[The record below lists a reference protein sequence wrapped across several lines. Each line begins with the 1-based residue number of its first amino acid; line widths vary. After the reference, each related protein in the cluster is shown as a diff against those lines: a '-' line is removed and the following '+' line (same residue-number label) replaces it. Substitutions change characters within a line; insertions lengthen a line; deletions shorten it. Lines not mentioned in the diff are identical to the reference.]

1 MARDMIR
8 DDNGILI
15 AAGQH
20 IEWEDVAG
28 RQTGTVEYD
37 LNYTDNLRIGTN
49 SVRTIYD
56 ESDSFVVV

>member
-1 MARDMIR
+1 MARDLLR
-8 DDNGILI
+8 DDNGVIVE
-15 AAGQH
+15 AGQTV
-20 IEWEDVAG
+20 IWVDFTG
-28 RQTGTVEYD
+28 RNSGEVKYD